1 MGLGMSVSL
10 SQHPWGLAAVLGT
23 AALTTAALTTV
34 FAEQQRDYFSGAN
47 ESLGWAVIGASFS
60 SKERMGAA
68 GCTCTGNGTFRAG
81 WHS

>member
-1 MGLGMSVSL
+1 MGLGMSISL
-10 SQHPWGLAAVLGT
+10 SQHPWGLAAVLGM
-23 AALTTAALTTV
+23 AALTTV
-34 FAEQQRDYFSGAN
+34 FAEQRRDYFSGAN